1 MTTVYKDTII
11 KSLQDLGIKQ
21 GDTVIVHSSFKSMG
35 FVDGGAET
43 VISAFLDVIGEEGTL
58 VFPTLVQKD
67 FENAYKTWHMD
78 KPSDVG
84 YLTEYFRKREGSLRS
99 DQATH
104 SVAACGKYAAYLT
117 ETHGHTHKRF
127 GDMGDTPFSADS
139 PWQKMYE
146 MDAKTVLLGVD
157 ERKITFRHLA
167 EYMYIEECL
176 DSISHIPEK
185 RQEMEDG
192 LEHFCHQPG
201 AWPHVYAVR
210 VFNEMKKEG
219 IVIPQT
225 TCGDATVTAISSK
238 FLVDYIMNMFRSG
251 NREAIGGPE
260 AGAKF
265 IEWEN
270 ELKRIKNE
278 NKL

>member
-1 MTTVYKDTII
+1 MTTVNKDAII
-11 KSLQDLGIKQ
+11 KSLQELGIQK
-21 GDTVIVHSSFKSMG
+21 GDMVIVHSSFKSMG
-35 FVDGGAET
+35 YVEGGAET
-43 VISAFLDVIGEEGTL
+43 VISAFLDVIGAEGTL

-67 FENAYKTWHMD
+67 FENAYETWHMD

-84 YLTEYFRKREGSLRS
+84 YLTEYFRKREGSVRS

-167 EYMYIEECL
+167 EY
-176 DSISHIPEK
+176 
-185 RQEMEDG
+185 
-192 LEHFCHQPG
+192 
-201 AWPHVYAVR
+201 VYRR
-210 VFNEMKKEG
+210 V
-219 IVIPQT
+219 
-225 TCGDATVTAISSK
+225 S
-238 FLVDYIMNMFRSG
+238 
-251 NREAIGGPE
+251 
-260 AGAKF
+260 
-265 IEWEN
+265 
-270 ELKRIKNE
+270 
-278 NKL
+278 

>member
-1 MTTVYKDTII
+1 MTTVTKQDII
-11 KSLQDLGIKQ
+11 KTLTDLNIEK
-21 GDTVIVHSSFKSMG
+21 GDVLIVHSSFKSMG
-35 FVDGGAET
+35 YVDGGAET
-43 VISAFLDVIGEEGTL
+43 VISAFLDVIGAEGTL
-58 VFPTLVQKD
+58 VFPTLVQQD
-67 FENAYKTWHMD
+67 FANAYKTWHMD

-127 GDMGDTPFSADS
+127 GNMGDTPFSADS
-139 PWQKMYE
+139 PWQKMYQ

-176 DSISHIPEK
+176 NAISHLPEK
-185 RQEMEDG
+185 RQEMEEG

-201 AWPHVYAVR
+201 AWPNVYSVR

-225 TCGDATVTAISSK
+225 TCGDAVVTAISSK
-238 FLVDYIMNMFRSG
+238 FFVDYIMNMFHTE
-251 NREAIGGPE
+251 NREVIGGPE
-260 AGAKF
+260 AGAAF

-270 ELKRIKNE
+270 DLKSLQEGN
-278 NKL
+278 

>member
-1 MTTVYKDTII
+1 MTTVTKQDII
-11 KSLQDLGIKQ
+11 KTLTDLDIKK
-21 GDTVIVHSSFKSMG
+21 GDMVIVHSSLKSMG
-35 FVDGGAET
+35 YVDGGAET

-67 FENAYKTWHMD
+67 FQNAYETWHMD

-84 YLTEYFRKREGSLRS
+84 YLTEYFRKREGSIRS

-139 PWQKMYE
+139 PWQKMYD
-146 MDAKTVLLGVD
+146 MDAKAVLLGVN
-157 ERKITFRHLA
+157 ERKLTFLHLA
-167 EYMYIEECL
+167 EYLYVEECL
-176 DSISHIPEK
+176 DSIKHLPEK
-185 RQEMEDG
+185 RQEMEDK
-192 LEHFCHQPG
+192 LVHYYYTPG
-201 AWPHVYAVR
+201 AWPNVYAVR
-210 VFNEMKKEG
+210 VFNEMRKEG
-219 IVIPQT
+219 IEIANAP
-225 TCGDATVTAISSK
+225 CGDAEVMTISSK
-238 FLVDYIMNMFRSG
+238 FFVDYTLNMLRSG

-270 ELKRIKNE
+270 ELKKLQEIK
-278 NKL
+278 